1 MRLITKRTLLYT
13 EMITTGAL
21 LDGGRV
27 DQLEYDEVEHPIAL
41 QLGGDDPKALAACA
55 QLGEERGYDEIN
67 LNVGCPSD
75 RVRNGRF
82 GACLMAR
89 PDVVA
94 AGVAAMR
101 EAVSIPVTVKHRIGI
116 DHLDRYEDMANFVD
130 VVSRVGANRF
140 SVHARKAWLQGLSP
154 KQNRTVPPLR
164 YADVYRLK
172 KEFPQLMIEINGGIT
187 SLAALA
193 EHLEQVDAA
202 MIGRAAADDPMLF
215 ATIDRDVYGEEV
227 EPVTSEEVAHA
238 LVEDVD
244 RLVRSGERAYRL
256 LRHIPNLF
264 KGVRGARRWRR
275 HLAEAGTRPGAD
287 GRVILDAMEWL
298 QTGERQ
304 D

>member
-1 MRLITKRTLLYT
+1 MRVITKRTLLYT

-116 DHLDRYEDMANFVD
+116 DDLDRYEDMANFVE
-130 VVSRVGANRF
+130 VVSRVGADRF

-172 KEFPQLMIEINGGIT
+172 KEFPQLMICLLYT
-187 SLAALA
+187 SPSP
-193 EHLEQVDAA
+193 
-202 MIGRAAADDPMLF
+202 R
-215 ATIDRDVYGEEV
+215 DR
-227 EPVTSEEVAHA
+227 T
-238 LVEDVD
+238 
-244 RLVRSGERAYRL
+244 RSRMPSSA
-256 LRHIPNLF
+256 
-264 KGVRGARRWRR
+264 
-275 HLAEAGTRPGAD
+275 
-287 GRVILDAMEWL
+287 
-298 QTGERQ
+298 
-304 D
+304 